1 MEQDIF
7 INNNSAFK
15 TGFSGDRRFFK
26 GFLAKIELVFMLYP
40 DRFADDETK
49 VVYLIT
55 QLYGS
60 AMNWAAS
67 LIENRDPCLNN
78 YEAFVGRLKAM
89 FGNNDATFVAN
100 QKLRTIKQ
108 KRLGDIRNYIL
119 EFNKYADESS
129 WNEEAKMD
137 AFIAGLN
144 DQIATKILEM
154 FPGPQSLYALQTIAA
169 RLDSRLST
177 RRQFF
182 NPQNHSNNNNNN
194 RRTPPKGNLKF
205 NIHSS
210 LSKEEKDR
218 RRKENLCMYCD
229 SSEHSL
235 NNCPLRNKFKSSS
248 SNVHI
253 SNPEPTTI
261 PRPRISDLPNVKLPI
276 YEFSIKANNS
286 KTKTKILLD
295 SGSQLNLIDVYFVKE
310 YNIPYSTQ
318 SDFPRVSGIGGK
330 QQILGKTLPVSIQ
343 YENHI
348 CKIQFYVVD
357 FPSYCAI
364 LGTEWLFTHNPT
376 IDFTSNKLFFKSNH
390 CIANCLVIPSS
401 FTASICTEEYNSN
414 KNEEHNETNNNI
426 QKILPAKLLPFR
438 CI

>member
-1 MEQDIF
+1 
-7 INNNSAFK
+7 
-15 TGFSGDRRFFK
+15 
-26 GFLAKIELVFMLYP
+26 
-40 DRFADDETK
+40 
-49 VVYLIT
+49 
-55 QLYGS
+55 
-60 AMNWAAS
+60 
-67 LIENRDPCLNN
+67 
-78 YEAFVGRLKAM
+78 
-89 FGNNDATFVAN
+89 
-100 QKLRTIKQ
+100 
-108 KRLGDIRNYIL
+108 
-119 EFNKYADESS
+119 
-129 WNEEAKMD
+129 
-137 AFIAGLN
+137 LN
-144 DQIATKILEM
+144 DQIATKIHEM
-154 FPGPQSLYALQTIAA
+154 FPGLQSLYALQTIAA
-169 RLDSRLST
+169 RIGSRLSS

-194 RRTPPKGNLKF
+194 RRPPPKGKPKF

-218 RRKENLCMYCD
+218 RRKENLCMYCG

-235 NNCPLRNKFKSSS
+235 NNGPLRNKFKSSS

-253 SNPEPTTI
+253 GNPEPTTI

-276 YEFSIKANNS
+276 YEFTIKVNNS
-286 KTKTKILLD
+286 KTKNKILLD

-376 IDFTSNKLFFKSNH
+376 IDFTSNKFFLNQVIVLLTVLLFHHLLLLLFVLKNITQIRMKNIIKQIIIFNKYYLQNFFHSKMYLTKNLLMNYLLIVLM
-390 CIANCLVIPSS
+390 IARLNLNKRKNFIMVQFIP
-401 FTASICTEEYNSN
+401 
-414 KNEEHNETNNNI
+414 
-426 QKILPAKLLPFR
+426 
-438 CI
+438 